1 MTYFNPA
8 LTDPEMLASASVME
22 GYPVRTLAQRLA
34 LRRAIACSVRDD
46 LARVRMMTEAGE
58 LAPALVLLDECRAR
72 LDWSGDVPR

>member
-34 LRRAIACSVRDD
+34 LRRAIVQAVADE
-46 LARVRMMTEAGE
+46 LVRVRTLTEAGE

-72 LDWSGDVPR
+72 LDWSSDVPR